1 MDVLKNQL
9 QTGRF
14 EKPTITSVLKDSGE
28 LSIDVIVGE
37 GKQADDNAM
46 ETDNETCPDF
56 KHDDTRCHQETQTD
70 WFSFCKAGIE
80 VQCT

>member
-9 QTGRF
+9 QTGKF
-14 EKPTITSVLKDSGE
+14 EKPTITSVLKDSGA

-46 ETDNETCPDF
+46 ETNNETCLAF
-56 KHDDTRCHQETQTD
+56 KHGDTRCHQETQTD
-70 WFSFCKAGIE
+70 WFSFSKAGIE
-80 VQCT
+80 VQYT